1 MGMVFSLSIL
11 FFYKYLDF
19 FWLNLSKALKVE
31 INGAISWDIVLPVGI
46 SFYIFQ
52 SLGYVIDVY
61 REDIEA
67 EKNFL
72 KYAAFVSFFPV
83 ILSGPIER
91 AKNLLKQINEPVAF
105 EVANVRNGLL
115 TFAWGLFL
123 KLVVADR
130 IALFINPMFTE
141 YSQYDGMTLLVAIM
155 LYGFQIYC
163 DFWGYSKMAEGT
175 AWMLGYRLRM
185 NFDSPYYA
193 LSVQEFWRRWH
204 ISLTSWFRDYL
215 YIPLGGNRKG
225 KIRKHINTMIVFLTS
240 GLWHGAGWKYIIWGG
255 LNGAY
260 IVLQEMTCG
269 VRNMVYKKLKIRTD
283 TCAFKWISRIVTFIL
298 IDAAWLFFRANS
310 MGDALGICRII
321 ANDFRVEAVFS
332 EVFWE
337 MFISVYDFVV
347 IFVPLGITLYVDY
360 LNYKAINV
368 RDKILNQH
376 LVVRWSIYFVIIIG
390 LLFLGVYG
398 GGYEQTQFIYFQF

>member
-1 MGMVFSLSIL
+1 M
-11 FFYKYLDF
+11 
-19 FWLNLSKALKVE
+19 
-31 INGAISWDIVLPVGI
+31 
-46 SFYIFQ
+46 
-52 SLGYVIDVY
+52 IDVY

-91 AKNLLKQINEPVAF
+91 AKNLLKQINEPVTF
-105 EVANVRNGLL
+105 EVENVRNGLL
-115 TFAWGLFL
+115 TLAWGLFL

-130 IALFINPMFTE
+130 IAVFINPMFTE
-141 YSQYDGMTLLVAIM
+141 YSQYDGMALLIAIM

-175 AWMLGYRLRM
+175 AWALGYRLRR

-204 ISLTSWFRDYL
+204 MSLTSWFRDYL

-240 GLWHGAGWKYIIWGG
+240 GLWHGAGWKYIVWGG
-255 LNGAY
+255 LNGIY
-260 IVLQEMTCG
+260 IVLQDMTTG
-269 VRNMVYKKLKIRTD
+269 IRKNIYQGLKIKTD
-283 TCAFKWISRIVTFIL
+283 TCVFKWISRVITFTM
-298 IDAAWLFFRANS
+298 IDVAWLFFRANS
-310 MGDALGICRII
+310 MGDALEICRLII
-321 ANDFRVEAVFS
+321 SDFRMEAIFS

-337 MFISVYDFVV
+337 MFVSVHNFVV
-347 IFVPLGITLYVDY
+347 IFAPLGIALWIDY

-368 RDKILNQH
+368 REKILNQQ
-376 LVVRWSIYFVIIIG
+376 LFVRWSIYFVIIIA

-398 GGYEQTQFIYFQF
+398 EGYEQTQFIYFQF